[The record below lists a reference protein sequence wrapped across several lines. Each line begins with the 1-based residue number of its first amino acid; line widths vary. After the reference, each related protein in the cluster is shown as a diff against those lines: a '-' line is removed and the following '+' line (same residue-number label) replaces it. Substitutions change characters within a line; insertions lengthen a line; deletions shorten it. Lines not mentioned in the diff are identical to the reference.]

1 MRPRRLLLPLSV
13 LTLLALASP
22 AFASDATV
30 RVIDFEF
37 VQKNTAV
44 EVGDTVTWSFEA
56 SGHTTTAD
64 SGQPESWSSAGP
76 NNETNQA
83 GTAFAHTFKTPGR
96 YSYICI
102 PHQAFMK
109 GVVTVGS
116 DRFARS
122 YSRFR
127 RVVRGNKVIFNFTLR
142 EPARVVAKLSG
153 AERRSV
159 TKRRLRPGPHS
170 IAFARLEGGSY
181 SGTVTFTD
189 DFDKKTVAH
198 ASAGVG

>member
-1 MRPRRLLLPLSV
+1 MRPRRLLLPLAV
-13 LTLLALASP
+13 LTPLALASP
-22 AFASDATV
+22 ALAADATV

-37 VQKNTAV
+37 IEKNLAID
-44 EVGDTVTWSFEA
+44 VGDTVTWSFEA

-64 SGQPESWSSAGP
+64 RGQAESWSSAGP

-83 GTAFAHTFKTPGR
+83 GATYAHTFTTPGR

-102 PHQAFMK
+102 PHQTFMT
-109 GVVTVGS
+109 GTVTVGS
-116 DRFARS
+116 DPYARS

-127 RVVRGNKVIFNFTLR
+127 RVVRGTKITFKFTLR

-159 TKRRLRPGPHS
+159 TKRRLRPGAHS
-170 IAFARLEGGSY
+170 IAFARLEDGAY
-181 SGTVTFTD
+181 RGTVTFTD
-189 DFDKKTVAH
+189 DFDKKSVARSPATV
-198 ASAGVG
+198 G